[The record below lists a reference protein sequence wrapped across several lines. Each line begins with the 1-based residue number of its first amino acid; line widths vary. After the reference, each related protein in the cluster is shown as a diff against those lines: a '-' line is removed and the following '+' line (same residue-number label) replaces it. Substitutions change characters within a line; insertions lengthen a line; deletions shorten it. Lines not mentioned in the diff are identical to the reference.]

1 MITFNSPQV
10 NQWGSLVRKKP
21 VANTGISAG
30 FAGESRR
37 YRLEAEGCFVDGKHA
52 APQPGVGVAFQPV
65 FRHPGDE
72 VDPSRDA
79 DSIATQSRLKPKTYL
94 PFAGGYEC
102 RAGFPKFILSPPVGL
117 PACLASP
124 CEVFGVLPKQ
134 VTFHSRSRSAIRPGG
149 ESRTCCRLSTTT
161 ISMRRKRHR
170 SRMAQRQAHVIAVP
184 IIAQS
189 CECNHVYRF
198 SSISWLATSM

>member
-1 MITFNSPQV
+1 MTTFNSPQV
-10 NQWGSLVRKKP
+10 NQWGSPLRKKP

-79 DSIATQSRLKPKTYL
+79 DATATQSCLKPKTSPFCWRIHMSSRVPEVHLVTARGAARMLGISVRSVWRLAKAGDL
-94 PFAGGYEC
+94 PQPVQVGHST
-102 RAGFPKFILSPPVGL
+102 RWRVSDLLSFIY
-117 PACLASP
+117 
-124 CEVFGVLPKQ
+124 
-134 VTFHSRSRSAIRPGG
+134 
-149 ESRTCCRLSTTT
+149 
-161 ISMRRKRHR
+161 
-170 SRMAQRQAHVIAVP
+170 
-184 IIAQS
+184 
-189 CECNHVYRF
+189 NHD
-198 SSISWLATSM
+198 LNEEETL